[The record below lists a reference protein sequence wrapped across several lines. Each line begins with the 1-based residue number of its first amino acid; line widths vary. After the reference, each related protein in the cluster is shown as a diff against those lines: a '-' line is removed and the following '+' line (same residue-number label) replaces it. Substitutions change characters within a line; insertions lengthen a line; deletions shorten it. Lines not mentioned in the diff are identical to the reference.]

1 MEQLL
6 AVLAS
11 TGADSL
17 FVLVLHDTD
26 PFVPSTTKL

>member
-11 TGADSL
+11 TGADPL
-17 FVLVLHDTD
+17 FVRLRHDAD
-26 PFVPSTTKL
+26 PVVTSTTKL